1 MGILTLLILTPLIG
15 ALLAILPFTKN
26 NYAKYIAVITSIIVC
41 ILTFLVFVSFDSS
54 DKTQQ
59 FQLQENIMNAFSVAP
74 LNLNY
79 HLGVD
84 GISCIMILLTGILG
98 IPSVLVSW
106 NITNKPK
113 QYFFWLLILQSSL
126 FGVFSSLN
134 MLLFFIFWE
143 IELIPMFFLISMWGS
158 GLRRHY
164 SAMKFLIFTFGGSAF
179 ILIGLLVLAFSGHS
193 LDMSEP
199 IYKTTQTLI
208 PLSALC
214 LIFFLGFAVKLPV
227 WPLHTWLPDAHSD
240 APTAG
245 SMMLAGILLKLGGYG
260 LLRICIG
267 LFPDTID
274 TWALLFFIL
283 GLINLLYGAFVT
295 MRQTDLK
302 RLIAYSSISHM
313 GYVLIGFSSIATNSS
328 IGATGATLQ
337 MFTHGTITGLLFL
350 LVGLVYEK
358 AKTRSISE
366 LGGLVKRMPRITSLF
381 MLAGLASL
389 GLPGTSGFVSE
400 LLVFIGAFNYK
411 KIGTII
417 ATIAIILTTGYML
430 WMIHKT
436 MFGPPMERFDKIN
449 DATDRELIAA
459 SILGIPILVIGIY
472 PQIIIE
478 YLDLSL
484 ALF

>member
-1 MGILTLLILTPLIG
+1 MHPVEH
-15 ALLAILPFTKN
+15 
-26 NYAKYIAVITSIIVC
+26 IAQI
-41 ILTFLVFVSFDSS
+41 
-54 DKTQQ
+54 
-59 FQLQENIMNAFSVAP
+59 
-74 LNLNY
+74 
-79 HLGVD
+79 
-84 GISCIMILLTGILG
+84 
-98 IPSVLVSW
+98 
-106 NITNKPK
+106 
-113 QYFFWLLILQSSL
+113 
-126 FGVFSSLN
+126 
-134 MLLFFIFWE
+134 
-143 IELIPMFFLISMWGS
+143 
-158 GLRRHY
+158 
-164 SAMKFLIFTFGGSAF
+164 
-179 ILIGLLVLAFSGHS
+179 
-193 LDMSEP
+193 
-199 IYKTTQTLI
+199 
-208 PLSALC
+208 
-214 LIFFLGFAVKLPV
+214 
-227 WPLHTWLPDAHSD
+227 
-240 APTAG
+240 
-245 SMMLAGILLKLGGYG
+245 
-260 LLRICIG
+260 
-267 LFPDTID
+267 
-274 TWALLFFIL
+274 
-283 GLINLLYGAFVT
+283 
-295 MRQTDLK
+295 DLK
-302 RLIAYSSISHM
+302 KMVAYSSVSHM
-313 GYVLIGFSSIATNSS
+313 GYVLIGFSSIATKSS

-400 LLVFIGAFNYK
+400 LLVFIGAFNYM

>member
-1 MGILTLLILTPLIG
+1 
-15 ALLAILPFTKN
+15 
-26 NYAKYIAVITSIIVC
+26 
-41 ILTFLVFVSFDSS
+41 
-54 DKTQQ
+54 
-59 FQLQENIMNAFSVAP
+59 
-74 LNLNY
+74 
-79 HLGVD
+79 
-84 GISCIMILLTGILG
+84 
-98 IPSVLVSW
+98 
-106 NITNKPK
+106 
-113 QYFFWLLILQSSL
+113 
-126 FGVFSSLN
+126 
-134 MLLFFIFWE
+134 
-143 IELIPMFFLISMWGS
+143 
-158 GLRRHY
+158 
-164 SAMKFLIFTFGGSAF
+164 
-179 ILIGLLVLAFSGHS
+179 
-193 LDMSEP
+193 
-199 IYKTTQTLI
+199 
-208 PLSALC
+208 
-214 LIFFLGFAVKLPV
+214 
-227 WPLHTWLPDAHSD
+227 
-240 APTAG
+240 
-245 SMMLAGILLKLGGYG
+245 
-260 LLRICIG
+260 
-267 LFPDTID
+267 
-274 TWALLFFIL
+274 
-283 GLINLLYGAFVT
+283 

-400 LLVFIGAFNYK
+400 LLVFIGAFNYM